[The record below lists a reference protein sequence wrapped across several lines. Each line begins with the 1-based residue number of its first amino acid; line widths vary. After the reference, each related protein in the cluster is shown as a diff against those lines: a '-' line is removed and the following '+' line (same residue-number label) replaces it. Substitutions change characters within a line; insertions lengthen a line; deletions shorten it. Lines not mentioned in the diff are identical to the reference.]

1 MAEQFDAN
9 KIAHAIFENIGGVN
23 NVETINHCMTRVRMT
38 IRNDASVNID
48 ALKKI
53 PGVLGVVD
61 DSQLQVIIG
70 PGKVNKVADA
80 MAAIAGV
87 KLGEQ
92 IPTDFD
98 GKAAVNAKAAEM
110 KAATKAKQKHSKMKD
125 ILKDISDIFVPMIP
139 AFVGAG
145 LLAGIAAIISNLL
158 TAHTISGQIWV
169 TITLVLNIIK
179 SGLFTYLVVF
189 TGVNAAQVF
198 GANPTMGGIIGAVT
212 MLTGMD
218 PKAPLSNLFT
228 GQALTAGQGGI
239 IGVIFAVW
247 LLALLEKWM
256 HKVIPDSLD
265 IIIVPMVCLLIIGVV
280 EIFIIMPIAG
290 WVSDS
295 LIGIINWVLD
305 VGGPFSGFVL
315 GALFLPMVMLGLHQ
329 ILTPIHIQMIEKTGS
344 TPLLPILAM
353 AGGGQVGAALALW
366 VRLRKD
372 KELCEMIK
380 GALPVGLL
388 GVGEPLIYGVTLP
401 LGKPFITA
409 CIGGGIGGAVIG
421 GIGHIGAIAVGPSG
435 LPLIPLIANG
445 RWWGYVLGLIAA
457 YIGGFV
463 FTYFFGIPKDRL
475 EAQKKM
481 ATASVSSETTQTTTA
496 QESSTDDTVVAGTE
510 EIVAVVDGN
519 VKDVSEASDEVFA
532 QKAMGDGYVIEPS
545 SSKVYAPVSGKVD
558 SIFPTKHALVIKS
571 NLGLSVMVHLGIDT
585 VELKGAPFEMLV
597 KEGDSVTPQT
607 QLVNANWDAIKKA
620 GKSCETMVV
629 MPEQEHIA
637 KIENLKMGQVKAQTP
652 IFKVTTK

>member
-1 MAEQFDAN
+1 MSEQFDAN
-9 KIAHAIFENIGGVN
+9 KIAHAIFENVGGID
-23 NVETINHCMTRVRMT
+23 NVETVNHCMTRVRMT
-38 IRNDASVNID
+38 IRNDTAVNIE

-53 PGVLGVVD
+53 PGVLGVID
-61 DSQLQVIIG
+61 DNQLQVVIG

-80 MAAIAGV
+80 MAKIAGV
-87 KLGEQ
+87 KLGEE
-92 IPTDFD
+92 ISANFD
-98 GKAAVNAKAAEM
+98 GKAAVKEKAAEM
-110 KAATKAKQKHSKMKD
+110 KAATKAKQKNSKMKN

-145 LLAGIAAIISNLL
+145 LLAGIAAIISNLI
-158 TAHTISGQIWV
+158 TAHAITGQVWI

-189 TGVNAAQVF
+189 TGVNAARVF
-198 GANPTMGGIIGAVT
+198 GANPTLGGVIGAVT

-218 PKAPLSNLFT
+218 PKTPLQNLFT
-228 GQALTAGQGGI
+228 GQGLTAGQGGI

-256 HKVIPDSLD
+256 HKIIPDSLD
-265 IIIVPMVCLLIIGVV
+265 IIIVPMFCLLVTGVV
-280 EIFIIMPIAG
+280 EIFFIMPIAG
-290 WVSDS
+290 WISDS
-295 LIGIINWVLD
+295 LVGIINWVLN

-366 VRLRKD
+366 IRLRKD

-421 GIGHIGAIAVGPSG
+421 GIGHIGAIAIGPSG
-435 LPLIPLIANG
+435 LPLIPLIANN
-445 RWWGYVLGLIAA
+445 RWWGYVLGLLAA

-463 FTYFFGIPKDRL
+463 LTYFFGIPKDRL
-475 EAQKKM
+475 DAQKKM
-481 ATASVSSETTQTTTA
+481 ATATATPVKVTNFTTKVKGN
-496 QESSTDDTVVAGTE
+496 SPVIVVGTE
-510 EIVAVVDGN
+510 EITAVVDGN

-545 SSKVYAPVSGKVD
+545 SSKVYAPIGGKVD
-558 SIFPTKHALVIKS
+558 NIFPTKHALVIKS
-571 NLGLSVMVHLGIDT
+571 DLGLSVMVHLGIGT
-585 VELKGAPFEMLV
+585 VELKGTPFKMLV
-597 KEGDSVTPQT
+597 KKGDSVTQQT
-607 QLVNANWDAIKKA
+607 QLANVDWDAIKKA

-637 KIENLKMGQVKAQTP
+637 KIETLKIGQVKAQTP
-652 IFKVTTK
+652 VFKVTIK